1 MEDKN
6 ISNIINQVILIN
18 NNLNAKIIV
27 KVLKDIE
34 NSILINYEKFREVNK
49 IDLKNHNGF
58 PLDKNIIT
66 NIFKNLQKENII
78 YGKVITSNKDETKI
92 YGKEYLNRGNVLI
105 FNEGNF
111 YCLLEIFLK
120 NFLVGN
126 TSIIVSN
133 GYMYGSNN
141 LLVTIIKEVL
151 KSNDLSPDYLN
162 LFVTDDSSK
171 VLEEYANI
179 DLNIVIGP
187 RDYQRSI
194 IEKSKVPVL
203 TSGYLNYDIYI
214 DEIINAEFI
223 KKILSLGLNLT
234 IYLKEDINMDIDA
247 IKVSGLEEAIKMIN
261 YNGSLYASSIFTSDS
276 KKASQFIRNVK
287 SKMISVNAS
296 PNIEELMDIKVSDL
310 SLEKTICYPR

>member
-1 MEDKN
+1 
-6 ISNIINQVILIN
+6 
-18 NNLNAKIIV
+18 
-27 KVLKDIE
+27 
-34 NSILINYEKFREVNK
+34 
-49 IDLKNHNGF
+49 
-58 PLDKNIIT
+58 
-66 NIFKNLQKENII
+66 
-78 YGKVITSNKDETKI
+78 
-92 YGKEYLNRGNVLI
+92 
-105 FNEGNF
+105 
-111 YCLLEIFLK
+111 
-120 NFLVGN
+120 
-126 TSIIVSN
+126 
-133 GYMYGSNN
+133 MYGSNN

-234 IYLKEDINMDIDA
+234 IYLKENINMDIDA

>member
-18 NNLNAKIIV
+18 NNLNAKIIL

-34 NSILINYEKFREVNK
+34 NSILINYEKFREANK

-58 PLDKNIIT
+58 PLDKSIIT
-66 NIFKNLQKENII
+66 NIFKNLQKENI
-78 YGKVITSNKDETKI
+78 I

-287 SKMISVNAS
+287 SKMINVNTS
-296 PNIEELMDIKVSDL
+296 PNIEELIDIKVSDL

>member
-1 MEDKN
+1 
-6 ISNIINQVILIN
+6 
-18 NNLNAKIIV
+18 
-27 KVLKDIE
+27 
-34 NSILINYEKFREVNK
+34 
-49 IDLKNHNGF
+49 
-58 PLDKNIIT
+58 
-66 NIFKNLQKENII
+66 
-78 YGKVITSNKDETKI
+78 
-92 YGKEYLNRGNVLI
+92 
-105 FNEGNF
+105 
-111 YCLLEIFLK
+111 
-120 NFLVGN
+120 
-126 TSIIVSN
+126 
-133 GYMYGSNN
+133 MYGSNN

-179 DLNIVIGP
+179 DLNIVIGS

-247 IKVSGLEEAIKMIN
+247 IKVSGLEEVIKMIN